1 MLILKQNNFR
11 YEGID
16 TCLKSKYPLHQF
28 LFMFYFLYTINVV
41 LHI

>member
-1 MLILKQNNFR
+1 MLSSTQNNFR

-28 LFMFYFLYTINVV
+28 LLMFLLFIYN
-41 LHI
+41 